1 MQHFLTSLLA
11 QFMPISDLTSR
22 WIAHFLPVI
31 QCSASAIW
39 SELKTSNYFIFSDTI
54 PVEQHQLE
62 WNSIE
67 ILSCAFC
74 GWNVKC
80 KAFVEN
86 GTERSLLHVSLLLR
100 NSLSLEWEKS
110 WNGKTWIFFFSLSLE
125 RHSDVSWYRRDIF
138 IRSRMLNP
146 TAHNSTFDFV
156 IFSSS
161 LDLHCREDKS
171 SRRDQLILSPVKRY
185 WKIFFSI
192 LSIEIWRKKIF
203 HLHPFWGGFV
213 LLAKQLSVDPLLVAS
228 RVRREARLDLAI

>member
-1 MQHFLTSLLA
+1 MQHILTSLLA

-31 QCSASAIW
+31 QCSSSAIW

-110 WNGKTWIFFFSLSLE
+110 WNGKTWIFLFSLSWTSFKRQL
-125 RHSDVSWYRRDIF
+125 R
-138 IRSRMLNP
+138 
-146 TAHNSTFDFV
+146 
-156 IFSSS
+156 
-161 LDLHCREDKS
+161 S
-171 SRRDQLILSPVKRY
+171 SRYFYTLEDVKSYGTQFDIWFRD
-185 WKIFFSI
+185 FFFI
-192 LSIEIWRKKIF
+192 T
-203 HLHPFWGGFV
+203 
-213 LLAKQLSVDPLLVAS
+213 
-228 RVRREARLDLAI
+228 RLTL